1 MMRVPN
7 IMKQGPCF
15 ALTWQ
20 SRQTSNSNWHSSDHR
35 ESTDTMKY
43 LQDQLKQEM
52 EEHIRGNLL
61 WYDNVSTYTVYILYI
76 GTPVILCV
84 LVISTEGKGN
94 VEKVQE
100 RVARIQQ
107 LREALREETLKNG
120 AATEK
125 SDLSQQVTHS
135 IQLLPF

>member
-1 MMRVPN
+1 M
-7 IMKQGPCF
+7 
-15 ALTWQ
+15 T
-20 SRQTSNSNWHSSDHR
+20 
-35 ESTDTMKY
+35 
-43 LQDQLKQEM
+43 
-52 EEHIRGNLL
+52 
-61 WYDNVSTYTVYILYI
+61 
-76 GTPVILCV
+76 LCV
-84 LVISTEGKGN
+84 FAIPTEGKGN

-125 SDLSQQVTHS
+125 SDLCQQVTHS